1 MILIWKFILG
11 DATWEQLLDEM
22 KDFADKNGDKNLD
35 QLQDLLTDYGAEMQ
49 ELTGVLA
56 RIQGIS
62 ENAVKQWDEFLYH
75 LNDERLRPE
84 ILNLLDAAVV
94 LIDKTS
100 SGDVSVN
107 YFIRFFDITA
117 SKMAKA
123 LSKITDHAWCTGS
136 SIYLWHFFWNKIE
149 TRNFFSFVGM
159 RPSNQ
164 SMKKELSSSDGS
176 KNDTIKY
183 PHTLEAEVKF

>member
-149 TRNFFSFVGM
+149 TRNFFSFVGI

>member
-84 ILNLLDAAVV
+84 ILNLLDAAAV

-149 TRNFFSFVGM
+149 TRNFFSFVGI

>member
-84 ILNLLDAAVV
+84 ILNLLDAAAV